1 MSLTQDEKNE
11 IRRENPT
18 YPRVSRTT
26 DPMVVRIDKT
36 SLLVND
42 TMFTAKL
49 KCGLGY
55 KGYLIYSSGLGTPI
69 YEKAAKTTGEWQKSF
84 STVGN
89 RPYNIAFDSE
99 NTSQLTNVL
108 TAAAKEWL
116 DDLEIAIADRENDN
130 AIKKAIDRLCWQ
142 LHYDI
147 TESHTD
153 FATVFKD
160 NDFANVQIDRY
171 PMETEYWDGITL
183 TTAISDSAGVTY
195 KKDYGTDKCT
205 VTIKDKGY
213 LKDFDDHLTTGT
225 YETEVVSDKTVV
237 TKGSLMTVFDEHL
250 LGGMYSDSDS
260 KGAIKTFDDHLML
273 GLYNDKKGAITLF
286 DEHLL
291 KNYYDDGN
299 GAFKK
304 FNDALNDSSSGSLIK
319 IGTKLVPDGANY
331 YSISECLRDKN
342 EHSGNT
348 YSIARSL
355 REGTT
360 QTSVSQATHDQTEL
374 EATRFTK
381 IDNNIGDCNI
391 NSDPDAEPI
400 YLPLSD
406 RIGKTGDSIAGN
418 LSVAERVGD
427 TGSVS
432 VADRIGNTGSVS
444 IEERIGVFRVGG
456 DSVRR
461 SLYDALGGDGG
472 YAYVGNNALSNA
484 IGSVNS
490 NSTSIETYTKS
501 VSEVIGNR
509 NNAHAL
515 SGNTICDIIYGVSGH
530 HFGIIG
536 GPTAGSNSS
545 FYTRSATPT
554 SGFTWND

>member
-1 MSLTQDEKNE
+1 MASIEE
-11 IRRENPT
+11 VEGWISGRT
-18 YPRVSRTT
+18 YPHVARTSDPLIVRVSRF
-26 DPMVVRIDKT
+26 

-42 TMFTAKL
+42 TNFYAKI
-49 KCGLGY
+49 KNGLGY

-69 YEKAAKTTGEWQKSF
+69 LEESATNEAEFFRNDAFKKAISDNGTLIGDKFYESAESVLMVLQDAAQS
-84 STVGN
+84 
-89 RPYNIAFDSE
+89 
-99 NTSQLTNVL
+99 
-108 TAAAKEWL
+108 WL
-116 DDLEIAIADRENDN
+116 DTIELEIAKQPNDN

-147 TESHTD
+147 TESHTN
-153 FATVFKD
+153 FPEVFKD
-160 NDFANVQIDRY
+160 NDFANVEIDRY

-319 IGTKLVPDGANY
+319 IGTKLVPDNTATNEY
-331 YSISECLRDKN
+331 YSISECLR
-342 EHSGNT
+342 EHSTSGENSITT

-355 REGTT
+355 REDKGSAT

-374 EATRFTK
+374 EEDKFNEISETKLGDFGSTGKRTLAQVLDGYVESTNQSLSGAVGYTYHDVSENATQK
-381 IDNNIGDCNI
+381 SVESMIGCDDHVSTRSIIYTILHNPGVVKTDYI
-391 NSDPDAEPI
+391 NAYSPPQ
-400 YLPLSD
+400 
-406 RIGKTGDSIAGN
+406 
-418 LSVAERVGD
+418 
-427 TGSVS
+427 GSMM
-432 VADRIGNTGSVS
+432 
-444 IEERIGVFRVGG
+444 
-456 DSVRR
+456 
-461 SLYDALGGDGG
+461 
-472 YAYVGNNALSNA
+472 
-484 IGSVNS
+484 GSVNTIYNKVDTIYNHDDTFTKTFFGDGATNGVWGGVHGNS
-490 NSTSIETYTKS
+490 NWVRAMTPS
-501 VSEVIGNR
+501 
-509 NNAHAL
+509 
-515 SGNTICDIIYGVSGH
+515 DGH
-530 HFGIIG
+530 V
-536 GPTAGSNSS
+536 
-545 FYTRSATPT
+545 
-554 SGFTWND
+554 WNV

>member
-1 MSLTQDEKNE
+1 MASIEEVKGWIDDGK
-11 IRRENPT
+11 
-18 YPRVSRTT
+18 YPHVARTSDPLIVRVS
-26 DPMVVRIDKT
+26 KF

-42 TMFTAKL
+42 TNFYAKI
-49 KCGLGY
+49 KNGLGY

-69 YEKAAKTTGEWQKSF
+69 LEESATNETEFLSNSAFKKAISDNGTPIGDRFYESAEKVLGVLQDAAQS
-84 STVGN
+84 
-89 RPYNIAFDSE
+89 
-99 NTSQLTNVL
+99 
-108 TAAAKEWL
+108 WL
-116 DDLEIAIADRENDN
+116 DTIELEIAKQPNDN

-147 TESHTD
+147 TESHTN
-153 FATVFKD
+153 FPEVFKD
-160 NDFANVQIDRY
+160 NDFGDVEIDRY
-171 PMETEYWDGITL
+171 PMETQYWDGTTL
-183 TTAISDSAGVTY
+183 KTAISDIAGLEFNGGQPRSYEITY
-195 KKDYGTDKCT
+195 N
-205 VTIKDKGY
+205 GY
-213 LKDFDDHLTTGT
+213 LYESAERIKNFDNHLTLGSYSDSQGAITTFDDHLTL
-225 YETEVVSDKTVV
+225 
-237 TKGSLMTVFDEHL
+237 GSRDNNN
-250 LGGMYSDSDS
+250 
-260 KGAIKTFDDHLML
+260 GAIKTFDDHLML

-319 IGTKLVPDGANY
+319 IGTKLVPEGDY

>member
-69 YEKAAKTTGEWQKSF
+69 YEKAAKTTAEWQKSF

-171 PMETEYWDGITL
+171 DMNTDSWDGTTL
-183 TTAISDSAGVTY
+183 KTSISDNYTNISNSVSGGATMVCGGSSLNGVQTSIS
-195 KKDYGTDKCT
+195 TFST
-205 VTIKDKGY
+205 NLNNTFST
-213 LKDFDDHLTTGT
+213 FDTNLNGLS
-225 YETEVVSDKTVV
+225 ETS
-237 TKGSLMTVFDEHL
+237 TKNI
-250 LGGMYSDSDS
+250 
-260 KGAIKTFDDHLML
+260 IKTSI
-273 GLYNDKKGAITLF
+273 NT
-286 DEHLL
+286 
-291 KNYYDDGN
+291 
-299 GAFKK
+299 
-304 FNDALNDSSSGSLIK
+304 
-319 IGTKLVPDGANY
+319 IGTKLVPDGNY